1 MSREDLMSLGNLLKQ
16 TLSEHVPEQNI
27 RASAGFV
34 PDSDIVMLNFYITTP
49 GGLLPV
55 AEEASA

>member
-1 MSREDLMSLGNLLKQ
+1 MSREDLMALGKLLKQ
-16 TLSEHVPEQNI
+16 TLSEHVPEQSI
-27 RASAGFV
+27 QATAGFV

-55 AEEASA
+55 VEETSA